1 MLCLIDGLSFFEK
14 TKVSLE
20 HNEYLK
26 SLGTKYVI
34 CAWGFLSVCVCV
46 CVCCTE
52 GRGYE
57 GREVMVERS
66 ENKIREIFQ
75 MQYFSDFSE
84 LVPGKRQSRC
94 MLKMHIASPIPS
106 LQNRNSTLRPEDRDF
121 ISHHRKY

>member
-1 MLCLIDGLSFFEK
+1 MLCLINGLSFFEK

-20 HNEYLK
+20 HNEYVQ

-34 CAWGFLSVCVCV
+34 CAWGCLSVCG

-66 ENKIREIFQ
+66 ENQNIRKICQ

-84 LVPGKRQSRC
+84 LLPGKGQSRC
-94 MLKMHIASPIPS
+94 MLKMHIASPILS
-106 LQNRNSTLRPEDRDF
+106 LQNRNSTLRPENRDF
-121 ISHHRKY
+121 ISHHR

>member
-20 HNEYLK
+20 HNEYLQ
-26 SLGTKYVI
+26 SLGTKYFI
-34 CAWGFLSVCVCV
+34 CARGFLSVCVCV
-46 CVCCTE
+46 CCTK

-66 ENKIREIFQ
+66 ENQNIREILQ

-84 LVPGKRQSRC
+84 LVPGKRQ
-94 MLKMHIASPIPS
+94 
-106 LQNRNSTLRPEDRDF
+106 
-121 ISHHRKY
+121 